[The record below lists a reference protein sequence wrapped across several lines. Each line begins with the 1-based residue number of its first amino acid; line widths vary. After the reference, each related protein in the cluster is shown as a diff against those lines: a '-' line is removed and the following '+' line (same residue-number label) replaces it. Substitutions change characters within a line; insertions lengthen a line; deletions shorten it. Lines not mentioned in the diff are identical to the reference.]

1 MSRPFFKD
9 TIALLEE
16 TVKQHFDDLVI
27 LGQINEELQ
36 HRSTSRAKD
45 LQVDV
50 AELIK
55 QEQQD
60 AQERA
65 NFRDK
70 NMKTSTAGISET
82 VTPKTEKKRQY
93 PDGFL
98 KDNFQS
104 LRNKLLDTAG
114 GRSRLLNLDQSKK
127 SFVRAVDELPNSL
140 AKILLAEKAM
150 RIVPVP
156 EPTLVEL
163 LDHGYL
169 EKDKE
174 TDTLVRLKPDPSA
187 KEWAAIKGINNDF
200 ELPTIEAEAEDARHF
215 DTDVQTLLY
224 EPLLNKNLKALAKD
238 ANTAIEE
245 TGNNI
250 LFLSIGFL
258 EYTDQS
264 ELNGTARK
272 RQAPLFMVPVLIEKK
287 VVSNVTHFFIKY
299 TGEDII
305 ENLTLREKLVQD
317 YEIFLPR
324 VYRQD
329 EDGTLLDPESYFEEV
344 TALLARKDNDPN
356 IRQWRVRRFATL
368 ATLSLGKLLMY
379 KDLDPEAWPDNGAA
393 LLEHE
398 LISSFFSETKKQGG
412 AGLRTETHDID
423 KMPSLHHDFPMIED
437 ADSSQMSALI
447 DALNGENIV
456 IEGPPG
462 TGKSQTITNLIAA
475 ALSQKKSVLFVA
487 EKQAALDVVKRRL
500 DNAGL
505 GDFCLDLHSDKAQ
518 KKKVHDAFNK
528 RMANH
533 DSFQYS
539 VDEYNLQVNRY
550 ERTRDELQIYVET
563 VNKKWKNT
571 GRTIHE
577 ILSSATRYA
586 KAVAPLDY
594 NDVKPDSLNGDT
606 FSQFFL
612 DDQLQQLEKFY
623 DYVERVSSQLED
635 HGNWLSHPWAG
646 VNNKALVSQPDSI
659 VKKSLSNW
667 QGDLANLFTALSV
680 CAASIDVIIAC
691 DIQLDEFDDWLKEW
705 SELPSLL
712 GKEVFSSLNVIQ
724 EADLTFIEVTCQQI
738 EASSKCYERLAATFH
753 RSFLEDIH
761 QVNTIK
767 KSLDSLRELGIA
779 ESVSFDDLAAH
790 IEQLGSLIKVFKSL
804 NEDRVILNKSIN
816 ESMAEL
822 LTPNIAGLKEL
833 ACFVA
838 LVEKLPAE
846 YISHRND
853 VYDDDVIDEAI
864 RSFQNEMVD
873 LANKRNALESI
884 FKLEKIPDVETLKQC
899 SKILAGTTFYSFFG
913 ATWRTT
919 KKLVQQFCL
928 VEKPDYKLV
937 AEQLESAA
945 VFLEA
950 KAAIDANTFY
960 AKSFEFDFDGVNTNI
975 ERVVSVREW
984 YKKVRDEYGVGFG
997 RRVPL
1002 ASGVFNCSKDV
1013 FRGIQALGKNDLLE
1027 KISEFTTGMALLS
1040 EVFIKETCFSDPHQ
1054 LLGQVADPME
1064 AALWQIKENLKD
1076 VQKHLLDPN
1085 LRQSQLM
1092 SALQQVEKLKTLLAI
1107 VNEADL
1113 STRFFEGRLDLTIPA
1128 NGHLPKS
1135 YESAHQTL
1143 LFLRAIYT
1151 GVSIPALRALVISC
1165 ASQDKYVQL
1174 VTLRDELDGVV
1185 LSERGSAE
1193 AFFEMI
1199 DSDMDQWLRGR
1210 NGSFESLVLKNET
1223 ASTNFEWLDGWIKY
1237 LFAKERL
1244 DQGGFGNI
1252 KNYLLNNEHNLTY
1265 AKDVLNFA
1273 CYRTVADEIYRS
1285 VPLLSE
1291 KSGHEQ
1297 SAVQQQFAV
1306 IDEGLKVI
1314 QRKRVAALIAN
1325 TQVPEGERGAK
1336 VSSYTEGALLTHEMG
1351 KKTKHVAIRRL
1362 VERAGRAMQ
1371 AQMPCFMMSP
1381 MAVAKYIPPGSL
1393 DFDLVVMDEA
1403 SQVKQEYALSCFAR
1417 GKKVVVV
1424 GDPKQLPPTNFFEK
1438 STSDGD
1444 GNGEDISVIQDSE
1457 SILEAIGGFTPKRM
1471 LQWHYRSRHESLIAF
1486 SNYNFY
1492 DSRLI
1497 VFPSPWDQSEEF
1509 GVKHHYVEHGRFLTG
1524 VNQTESHAVVNAIVG
1539 HLMSSK
1545 ESLGVVAMN
1554 SRQRDQIE
1562 ADLEAAAQTDSAL
1575 AETLALSRSSNDPF
1589 FIKNL
1594 ENVQGDERDVIYIS
1608 FTYGPAERGAS
1619 AIPQRFGPIN
1629 FENGWRRLNVLF
1641 TRAKKR
1647 KHVFTSM
1654 RSGQIVVSET
1664 SSRGVVA
1671 LKDYLTFIETG
1682 RLAGAGKPT
1691 GKEPDSDFE
1700 VAVINAL
1707 EKEGYQCEPQLG
1719 VEGYFIDLAVRDPGM
1734 PGRYLMG
1741 IECDGATYHR
1751 AKSTRDR
1758 DRVRQSVLEGL
1769 GWNIKRIWSTDWFRN
1784 PDAELKPIFD
1794 ELKRLAT
1801 PAVSLEGSA
1810 EVELDQVDL
1819 FRDEQHYELTK
1830 KYTESSVL
1838 DETLRERLLKFQEQ
1852 VIARKFP
1859 DTEDGQRLLRPDILE
1874 RLVEYE
1880 PSNKEEFA
1888 EFIPQYLRT
1897 STDKEEA
1904 ARCLDDILEIV
1915 SEFVEGKRYS

>member
-272 RQAPLFMVPVLIEKK
+272 RQAPLFMLPVLIEKK
-287 VVSNVTHFFIKY
+287 VVNNVTHFFIKY

-317 YEIFLPR
+317 YEIYLPR

-329 EDGTLLDPESYFEEV
+329 EDATLLDPETYFEEV
-344 TALLARKDNDPN
+344 TALLARKNNDPN

-379 KDLDPEAWPDNGAA
+379 KDLDPKAWPDNGAA

-398 LISSFFSETKKQGG
+398 LIASFFSENKKQGG
-412 AGLRTETHDID
+412 AGLRTAAHAID

-447 DALNGENIV
+447 DALNGENLV

-475 ALSQKKSVLFVA
+475 ALSQKKTVLFVA

-518 KKKVHDAFNK
+518 KKKVLGAFNK

-563 VNKKWKNT
+563 VNKKWKAT
-571 GRTIHE
+571 GLTIHE
-577 ILSSATRYA
+577 ILSAATRYA

-594 NDVKPDSLNGDT
+594 DDVKPDCLNGDT
-606 FSQFFL
+606 FSRFFL

-623 DYVERVSSQLED
+623 DYVQRVSSQLQD

-659 VKKSLSNW
+659 VKKSLANW
-667 QGDLANLFTALSV
+667 QDNLANLFTELFV
-680 CAASIDVIIAC
+680 RAASLGVSIAR
-691 DIQLDEFDDWLKEW
+691 DIRLDEFDDWLKEW

-738 EASSKCYERLAATFH
+738 EASSKCHERLAAIFH
-753 RSFLEDIH
+753 RSFLDDIQ
-761 QVNTIK
+761 QVNAIEA
-767 KSLDSLRELGIA
+767 SLDSLRALGIP
-779 ESVSFDDLAAH
+779 ERVTFDDLTAH
-790 IEQLGSLIKVFKSL
+790 VEQLERLINLFKSL
-804 NEDRVILNKSIN
+804 NEDKGILNKSIN
-816 ESMAEL
+816 ESMGAIF
-822 LTPNIAGLKEL
+822 TPDIAGLKEL

-838 LVEKLPAE
+838 LVEQLPAE
-846 YISHRND
+846 HITHRND
-853 VYDDDVIDEAI
+853 VYDEDVIDQAI

-873 LANKRNALESI
+873 LANKRKALESV
-884 FKLEKIPDVETLKQC
+884 FKLEKMPDAEMLKQC
-899 SKILAGTTFYSFFG
+899 SKILAETTFYSFFG
-913 ATWRTT
+913 AKWRST

-937 AEQLESAA
+937 AVQLEKAA
-945 VFLEA
+945 VFLEE

-960 AKSFEFDFDGVNTNI
+960 SKSFEFDFDGVNTNI
-975 ERVVSVREW
+975 ERVVSIRGW

-1002 ASGVFNCSKDV
+1002 ASGAFNCAKDV
-1013 FRGIQALGKNDLLE
+1013 FRGIQALGKNDLVE
-1027 KISEFTTGMALLS
+1027 KITEFTTGMALLS
-1040 EVFIKETCFSDPHQ
+1040 EVFIKETCFSDPHH
-1054 LLGQVADPME
+1054 LLGQDADPMQT
-1064 AALWQIKENLKD
+1064 ALWKIKESLRD
-1076 VQKHLLDPN
+1076 VQKHLLNPN
-1085 LRQSQLM
+1085 LPQSQLM
-1092 SALQQVEKLKTLLAI
+1092 IALQQAVNLKALLAT
-1107 VNEADL
+1107 VNEAAL
-1113 STRFFEGRLDLTIPA
+1113 STRFFEGKLDLTIPA
-1128 NGHLPKS
+1128 NGHLPEG
-1135 YESAHQTL
+1135 YESVHQTL
-1143 LFLRAIYT
+1143 LLLRAIYAN
-1151 GVSIPALRALVISC
+1151 VSIPALSALVINC
-1165 ASQDKYVQL
+1165 DSQGQYVQL
-1174 VTLRDELDGVV
+1174 QTLREELDGVE
-1185 LSERGSAE
+1185 LSERESANT
-1193 AFFEMI
+1193 FFELI
-1199 DSDMDQWLRGR
+1199 DSDMDQWLKGKD
-1210 NGSFESLVLKNET
+1210 GSFESLVLKNAT
-1223 ASTNFEWLDGWIKY
+1223 ASSNFAWLDGWLKY

-1244 DQGGFGNI
+1244 EQGGFGNL
-1252 KNYLLNNEHNLTY
+1252 KNYLLNQEHDLAY

-1273 CYRTVADEIYRS
+1273 CYRKVADEIYRS

-1297 SAVQQQFAV
+1297 SAVQRQFAN

-1393 DFDLVVMDEA
+1393 YFDLVVMDEA

-1417 GKKVVVV
+1417 GKNVVVV

-1444 GNGEDISVIQDSE
+1444 DNSENISVIQDSE

-1486 SNYNFY
+1486 SNHNFY

-1509 GVKHHYVEHGRFLTG
+1509 GIKHHYVEHGRFLSG
-1524 VNQTESHAVVNAIVG
+1524 VNQTESHALVNAIVR

-1554 SRQRDQIE
+1554 SKQRDQIE

-1575 AETLALSRSSNDPF
+1575 AETLALSRSSNDPL

-1594 ENVQGDERDVIYIS
+1594 ENVQGDERDVIFIS

-1629 FENGWRRLNVLF
+1629 SENGWRRLNVLF

-1794 ELKRLAT
+1794 ELKRLTT
-1801 PAVSLEGSA
+1801 PAVSLEESV
-1810 EVELDQVDL
+1810 EVEPEQVDF
-1819 FRDEQHYELTK
+1819 FRDKQHYELTK
-1830 KYTESSVL
+1830 KYTAPTVL
-1838 DETLRERLLKFQEQ
+1838 DESLSKRLVRFQDQ
-1852 VIARKFP
+1852 VIAIKFP
-1859 DTEDGQRLLRPDILE
+1859 NTEDVKRLLRPDILE

-1880 PSNKEEFA
+1880 PINKEEFA
-1888 EFIPQYLRT
+1888 ELIPQYLRT

-1904 ARCLDDILEIV
+1904 ATYLDDILEIV